1 MYKLLFRKKTVVTIA
16 LIFSHLAANSVCCS
30 VQTGTVTT
38 IGSLTNGIF
47 FFTLSGPISNRGA
60 CNTSARFAL
69 NTNNANHKTTMATI
83 LTAYAAEKQVQVVGL
98 TTCTTWSDSDDVGS
112 LSIQ

>member
-1 MYKLLFRKKTVVTIA
+1 MLFFRKKTVITIT
-16 LIFSHLAANSVCCS
+16 LVFSHLVSNAVCCS
-30 VQTGTVTT
+30 IQNGTVTT

-60 CNTSARFAL
+60 CNTSGRFAL
-69 NTNNANHKTTMATI
+69 NTNNANHKTTMATV
-83 LTAYAAEKQVQVVGL
+83 LAAYAAEKQVQVIGL
-98 TTCTTWSDSDDVGS
+98 TTCTTWPDSDDVGS

>member
-1 MYKLLFRKKTVVTIA
+1 MFSLFFGKKTVIILA
-16 LIFSHLAANSVCCS
+16 LIFSHLAANSACCS

-47 FFTLSGPISNRGA
+47 FFTLNGPITNRGA
-60 CNTSARFAL
+60 CNTSGRFAL
-69 NTNNANHKTTMATI
+69 NTNNANHKTTMASI
-83 LTAYAAEKQVQVVGL
+83 LAAYIAEKQVQVIGL